1 MMEDESAIL
10 YKKLTEIR
18 NKLTTFEK
26 EIIKAKLDKF
36 IELKKEEN
44 KILLELIE
52 YNKTLVDKT
61 KTKETNLDIWTYLH
75 TPSSM

>member
-1 MMEDESAIL
+1 MMQDESAIL

-18 NKLTTFEK
+18 NKLSTFEK

-61 KTKETNLDIWTYLH
+61 KETNLDIWTYLH